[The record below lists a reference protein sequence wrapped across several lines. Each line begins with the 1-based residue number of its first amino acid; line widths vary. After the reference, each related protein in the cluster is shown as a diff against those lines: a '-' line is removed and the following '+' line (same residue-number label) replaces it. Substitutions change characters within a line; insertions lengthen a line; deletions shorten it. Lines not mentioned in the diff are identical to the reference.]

1 MSRRRPLIATAI
13 AVILGGTIAPQR
25 AQALFGA
32 GDVVFDPSVFAQV
45 VQQAKNGLQQLQ
57 QLEQNGQILTNQLTQ
72 LRSFYQSFAQL
83 TDVSQ
88 LASILQTP
96 AVINP
101 LPQVTQLEG
110 MLSGNGFTGQLGSL
124 VQQFVNQNRV
134 YAPTGT
140 DWQAQEMLRTANV
153 TASQMALGNQLYS
166 SAAQR
171 IQGLTEL
178 EARLSH
184 GVRSEGD
191 ARSHCAIE
199 HRERAGTGAS
209 VAGSVAC
216 HHAASRAAGRAA
228 TRERSRAPRCRPT
241 CRNGAISRRQ
251 RRFRTGEPD
260 QWTIA
265 SLPLSPLVSCRC

>member
-1 MSRRRPLIATAI
+1 
-13 AVILGGTIAPQR
+13 
-25 AQALFGA
+25 
-32 GDVVFDPSVFAQV
+32 
-45 VQQAKNGLQQLQ
+45 
-57 QLEQNGQILTNQLTQ
+57 
-72 LRSFYQSFAQL
+72 L

-96 AVINP
+96 AVMNP

-166 SAAQR
+166 SAAER

-178 EARLSH
+178 EARLSTA
-184 GVRSEGD
+184 SDPKETLD
-191 ARSHCAIE
+191 LIARSNIE
-199 HRERAGTGAS
+199 NGLAQAQALQGQSLVIMQQAEQQAEQQRENEAMRQGADQLVAAAQS
-209 VAGSVAC
+209 AARSAGSGQV
-216 HHAASRAAGRAA
+216 SLI
-228 TRERSRAPRCRPT
+228 
-241 CRNGAISRRQ
+241 NGQ
-251 RRFRTGEPD
+251 
-260 QWTIA
+260 
-265 SLPLSPLVSCRC
+265 

>member
-72 LRSFYQSFAQL
+72 LRTFYQSFAQL

-178 EARLSH
+178 EARLSTA
-184 GVRSEGD
+184 SDPKETLD
-191 ARSHCAIE
+191 LIARSNIE
-199 HRERAGTGAS
+199 NGLAQAQALQGQSLVIMQQAEQQAEQQRENEAVRQGADQLVATARS
-209 VAGSVAC
+209 AAGS
-216 HHAASRAAGRAA
+216 AG
-228 TRERSRAPRCRPT
+228 S
-241 CRNGAISRRQ
+241 GQVSLISGQ
-251 RRFRTGEPD
+251 
-260 QWTIA
+260 
-265 SLPLSPLVSCRC
+265 